1 MPIDT
6 VHAERLVVGPT
17 RAVTLLAGIGHLRNT
32 LTMSE
37 IYLVAG
43 ALAVPAFV
51 FLAFL
56 PPIVLRTGSARAEA
70 AREAATE
77 AAPTGTDAG
86 AADVATAGTGEPG
99 APLGDPTTTKATPRR
114 GSQHDD
120 RAE

>member
-43 ALAVPAFV
+43 SLAVTAFV